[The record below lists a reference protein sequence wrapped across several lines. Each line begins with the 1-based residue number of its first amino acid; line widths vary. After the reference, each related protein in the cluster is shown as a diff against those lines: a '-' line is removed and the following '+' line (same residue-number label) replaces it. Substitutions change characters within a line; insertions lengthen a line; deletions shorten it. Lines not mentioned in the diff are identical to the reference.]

1 MSGSEYH
8 YLFSIDFCRKTKNL
22 DCSLVPIKQGKKSE
36 DVIIMQKYFF
46 WVYIFIPSNM
56 APVLHMCSD
65 GNINL
70 QRY

>member
-1 MSGSEYH
+1 MSESEYH
-8 YLFSIDFCRKTKNL
+8 YLFSIDFCRKTENL

-36 DVIIMQKYFF
+36 DDAKVFF

-65 GNINL
+65 GKINL